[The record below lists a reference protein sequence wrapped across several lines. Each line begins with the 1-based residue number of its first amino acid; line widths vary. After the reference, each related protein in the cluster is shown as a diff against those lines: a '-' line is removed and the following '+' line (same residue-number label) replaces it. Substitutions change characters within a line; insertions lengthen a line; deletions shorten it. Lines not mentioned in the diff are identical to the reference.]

1 MKNIIEKIKLFLIKA
16 WGNLFGFLV
25 SKADVA
31 IKLTD
36 IVKSV
41 IDNPAT
47 EWAVAWTPNQFDD
60 KLLVD
65 AKKLLPKITAQL
77 GIALNLVNSI
87 DAEKDPEKVAS
98 LVFAFVSEKLPNEG
112 KAIFYRELSGEVAKA
127 LSDGEFTT
135 GEIIA
140 LVQLVYNK
148 LIK

>member
-1 MKNIIEKIKLFLIKA
+1 MKSIINKIKVFLMNA

-47 EWAVAWTPNQFDD
+47 GYAVAWTPTRLDD
-60 KLLVD
+60 KLLAD
-65 AKKLLPKITAQL
+65 AKLILPKITVQL
-77 GIALNLVNSI
+77 GIAMNLVNAI
-87 DAEKDPEKVAS
+87 DAEKDPEKMAG
-98 LVFAFVSEKLPNEG
+98 LVFAFVSEKLPNDG
-112 KAIFYRELSGEVAKA
+112 KAIFYRELSGKIALA
-127 LSDGEFTT
+127 LSDGKFST